1 MAALAI
7 FTFMWSW
14 NDLLNPLIYVTELDQ
29 LTLTIGMSF
38 FQNQYGGK
46 WTLMMA
52 GAVVS
57 ILPILVIFFFAQKFF
72 IQGIAMTGLKR

>member
-1 MAALAI
+1 L
-7 FTFMWSW
+7 
-14 NDLLNPLIYVTELDQ
+14 
-29 LTLTIGMSF
+29 SF

-57 ILPILVIFFFAQKFF
+57 VLPILLVFFFAQKYF
-72 IQGIAMTGLKR
+72 IQGIAMTGIKR

>member
-1 MAALAI
+1 
-7 FTFMWSW
+7 
-14 NDLLNPLIYVTELDQ
+14 
-29 LTLTIGMSF
+29 MSL

-57 ILPILVIFFFAQKFF
+57 ILPILLIFFMAQKYF
-72 IQGIAMTGLKR
+72 IRGIAMTGVKR